1 MKLTVNQANTLRLMH
16 ATFSSGFTFLTEA
29 MQNARRA
36 GATEIRFMTDEV
48 TNGLTIE
55 DNGTGVGNF
64 ADLLTVAQSGWD
76 ETIQTAER
84 PFGVGFLSVLLAGT
98 GGVVE
103 SGTTRM
109 EWDSEALMAGEEA
122 TFTEIPAVKGTKVE
136 LKLVQKLNGN
146 TEYHI
151 DKCLTKAA
159 KGFPIEVTLNGSY
172 VGRRFAKDNLR
183 HATHIEGIGTLGLTA
198 DYASTWEEQLFF
210 QGLPI
215 TPSNDDAALPSRFV
229 LHLEGDFEVRMP
241 DRDRLID
248 LSAKELI
255 RKLYEVDA
263 FNRVLLTALERREGL
278 LRQWEWDAFA
288 CVECCRA
295 TLKQLDAIP
304 VSRFN
309 LPVREVGDSFA
320 HSYWRGGGCYT
331 GVEAFSWDKLDID
344 RDPALSR
351 DHIYAEDL
359 AQLIFAN
366 SLPRFT
372 EDSEGL
378 AVAALSQLRSDG
390 TVVIAPS
397 SGSSRHAFPDWL
409 ANQAVEIEYLDLK
422 VEALDGDKAVDCQ
435 IGYNTARV
443 VTNCSTLRVELK
455 VTKADDTED
464 MLTVEV
470 DNLGWHDGTTVFLT
484 DDEVSDKIF
493 MQDTSEGG
501 SGDYY
506 SDEASEADFDYVEGL
521 AKEATA
527 RLRAVKTGKL
537 VSDDMEYLTQQLK
550 AHLPRQLLR
559 TYGGASYTF
568 TIDAKGELVGVVK
581 Q

>member
-1 MKLTVNQANTLRLMH
+1 MKLTVNQTNTLRLMH
-16 ATFSSGFTFLTEA
+16 ATFSSGVTFLTEA

-36 GATEIRFMTDEV
+36 GATEIRFMV
-48 TNGLTIE
+48 NKATNGLTIE
-55 DNGTGVGNF
+55 DDGTGVGNF

-109 EWDSEALMAGEEA
+109 EWDSEALMAGGEA

-136 LKLVQKLNGN
+136 LKLTQKLNGN

-151 DKCLTKAA
+151 DKHLTRAA
-159 KGFPIEVTLNGSY
+159 KGFPIEVTLNGRDIS
-172 VGRRFAKDNLR
+172 RRFAKDNLW
-183 HATHIEGIGTLGLTA
+183 HATHIEGIGTLGLTV

-215 TPSNDDAALPSRFV
+215 TPSNDDASLPSRFV

-255 RKLYEVDA
+255 RKLREVDA
-263 FNRVLLTALERREGL
+263 FNRVLLTALERRKGL
-278 LRQWEWDAFA
+278 LRQWEWDAFTG
-288 CVECCRA
+288 VESCHA
-295 TLKQLDAIP
+295 TLKRLDAIP
-304 VSRFN
+304 VGRFD
-309 LPVREVGDSFA
+309 LPVREVENSFA
-320 HSYWRGGGCYT
+320 HSYWRGGCDT

-344 RDPALSR
+344 RDPTLSS

-359 AQLIFAN
+359 AQLILTY

-372 EDSEGL
+372 EDDEGL

-390 TVVIAPS
+390 TVVIALS
-397 SGSSRHAFPDWL
+397 SGSSRSAFPDWL

-422 VEALDGDKAVDCQ
+422 VEALDGDEAVDCQ
-435 IGYNTARV
+435 IGYRTARV
-443 VTNCSTLRVELK
+443 VTNCSTLRVGLK

-470 DNLGWHDGTTVFLT
+470 DNLGWHDGTTVFLN

-493 MQDTSEGG
+493 MQDTSEVVN
-501 SGDYY
+501 DDDY
-506 SDEASEADFDYVEGL
+506 SDEATEADFNHVEGL

-559 TYGGASYTF
+559 TYSDASYTF
-568 TIDAKGELVGVVK
+568 TIDAKGELVEVVK

>member
-36 GATEIRFMTDEV
+36 GATEIRFRTDEV

-76 ETIQTAER
+76 ETIQTAEH

-122 TFTEIPAVKGTKVE
+122 TFTEIPAVEGTKVE

-151 DKCLTKAA
+151 DKCLTRAA
-159 KGFPIEVTLNGSY
+159 KGFPIEVTLNGKY
-172 VGRRFAKDNLR
+172 VGRRFAKDNLW
-183 HATHIEGIGTLGLTA
+183 HATHIEGIGTLGLA
-198 DYASTWEEQLFF
+198 LNYAGLWEEQLFF

-255 RKLYEVDA
+255 RKLHVVDA
-263 FNRVLLTALERREGL
+263 FNRVLLTALERRKGL
-278 LRQWEWDAFA
+278 LQQWEWAAFTS
-288 CVECCRA
+288 VESCHA

-304 VSRFN
+304 VGRFY
-309 LPVREVGDSFA
+309 LPVREVEDSFA
-320 HSYWRGGGCYT
+320 HSHWRGGCDK
-331 GVEAFSWDKLDID
+331 GVEEFSWDKLDID

-359 AQLIFAN
+359 AQLILTDN
-366 SLPRFT
+366 LPRFT
-372 EDSEGL
+372 EDNEGL

-397 SGSSRHAFPDWL
+397 SGSSSYAYPDWL

-422 VEALDGDKAVDCQ
+422 VEALDGDEAVDCQ
-435 IGYNTARV
+435 IGYHTARV
-443 VTNCSTLRVELK
+443 VTNCSTLRVGLK

-470 DNLGWHDGTTVFLT
+470 DNLGWHDGTTVFLNG
-484 DDEVSDKIF
+484 DEVIGEIF
-493 MQDTSEGG
+493 MQDTSERGN
-501 SGDYY
+501 GDDY

-527 RLRAVKTGKL
+527 RLRAVKTGKS
-537 VSDDMEYLTQQLK
+537 VSDDMGYLTEQLK

-568 TIDAKGELVGVVK
+568 TINAKGELVEVVK

>member
-36 GATEIRFMTDEV
+36 GATKIRFMTDEV
-48 TNGLTIE
+48 TNGLIIE

-136 LKLVQKLNGN
+136 LKLVQKLNGI
-146 TEYHI
+146 TEHRI
-151 DKCLTKAA
+151 DKCLTRAA
-159 KGFPIEVTLNGSY
+159 KGFPIEVTLNGKV
-172 VGRRFAKDNLR
+172 VGRRFAKDNLW
-183 HATHIEGIGTLGLTA
+183 HTTHIEGIGTLGLA
-198 DYASTWEEQLFF
+198 INYAGSWEEQLFF

-215 TPSNDDAALPSRFV
+215 TPSNDDAALPSHFV

-248 LSAKELI
+248 LSARELV
-255 RKLYEVDA
+255 RKLHKVDA
-263 FNRVLLTALERREGL
+263 FNRVLLTALERRKGL
-278 LRQWEWDAFA
+278 LQQWEWAAFTS
-288 CVECCRA
+288 VESCHA

-304 VSRFN
+304 VGGFN
-309 LPVREVGDSFA
+309 LPVREVEGSFA
-320 HSYWRGGGCYT
+320 HSYWRGGCDK

-359 AQLIFAN
+359 AQLILTDY
-366 SLPRFT
+366 LPRFT
-372 EDSEGL
+372 EDNEGL

-397 SGSSRHAFPDWL
+397 SGSSSYAFPDWL
-409 ANQAVEIEYLDLK
+409 ANQAVEVEYLDLK
-422 VEALDGDKAVDCQ
+422 VEALDGDEAVDCQ

-470 DNLGWHDGTTVFLT
+470 NNLGWHDGTTVFLN

-493 MQDTSEGG
+493 MQDTSEVVN
-501 SGDYY
+501 DDDY
-506 SDEASEADFDYVEGL
+506 SDEATEADFNHVEGL

-527 RLRAVKTGKL
+527 RLRAVKTGKS
-537 VSDDMEYLTQQLK
+537 VSDDMEYLTEQLK
-550 AHLPRQLLR
+550 VHLPRQLLR

-568 TIDAKGELVGVVK
+568 TIDAKGELVEVVK